1 MENKVKKENKIKA
14 KGFTLIELL
23 ISMSI
28 GLVLFAGLIS
38 VFIGMRTTTT
48 ETSSYGELQENG
60 RFAIS
65 LLTDD
70 ILKQSFFGDFSGTLY
85 FPSNLISVPA
95 APANDCVGGGTNN
108 ATFPTNALPFRT
120 LWGQTIGADELNP
133 LNCFSSPAGT
143 SAMVGSDVIQ
153 FKRVIANPIM
163 PGGEQVGRF
172 YLNSNT
178 NIAGIYA
185 QGAVAPVINNARL
198 WEYQHHVYYVRN
210 RVVGDESVPVLMQG
224 QLINLGMSFA
234 PVIEGIERIRFMYGI
249 DTDVSPELPGY
260 GIVNTYVSAD
270 NMAQGFWDN
279 ATGARILSIKMYVL
293 VRGAI
298 PDRQYT
304 NTNTYNLGDASFSV
318 NDNFRRLLFSSTVTL
333 YNNNIDSWQ

>member
-1 MENKVKKENKIKA
+1 MI
-14 KGFTLIELL
+14 
-23 ISMSI
+23 I
-28 GLVLFAGLIS
+28 GLPPVKL
-38 VFIGMRTTTT
+38 V
-48 ETSSYGELQENG
+48 E
-60 RFAIS
+60 
-65 LLTDD
+65 
-70 ILKQSFFGDFSGTLY
+70 
-85 FPSNLISVPA
+85 
-95 APANDCVGGGTNN
+95 
-108 ATFPTNALPFRT
+108 
-120 LWGQTIGADELNP
+120 TIGADELNP

-224 QLINLGMSFA
+224 QLINLDMSFA
-234 PVIEGIERIRFMYGI
+234 PVIDGIERIRFMYGI
-249 DTDVSPELPGY
+249 DTDVTPALPGY